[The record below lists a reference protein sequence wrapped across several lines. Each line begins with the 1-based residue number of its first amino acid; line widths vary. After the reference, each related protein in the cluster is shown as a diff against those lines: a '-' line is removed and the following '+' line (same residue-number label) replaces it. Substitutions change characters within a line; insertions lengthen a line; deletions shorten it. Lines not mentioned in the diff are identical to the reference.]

1 MKRTIKRIR
10 NLIAITVISMLL
22 LSVIP
27 FNSIDVIAAETN
39 VRSVSEADIPVHTHI
54 WKTKFN
60 DNEHWEECTVCGE
73 IQNKHAHTF
82 YGNGGK
88 KTLCENGYYN
98 QAYRE
103 TCGCGYQSKPWV
115 VVHGRYENYTSSR
128 KLNYGNMTS
137 QTLDT
142 IQHISYEEFQ
152 DLLNGTNESGK
163 NPDLQKLPATP
174 GGQEYTWHVAD
185 DEGLGLIFMGGPVIG
200 NSNGVKGTLELIIG
214 SEGDCGKKV
223 AFHEYFILI
232 KYIKATTNPTR
243 EGFISYME
251 NNTANGSLINNEDHM
266 LYGYPEK
273 YRDNVTDEQ
282 FERIVQEF
290 KGYYTHSSSW
300 GWGSMNIQHAG
311 HANSGNS
318 MYSNGACYDSSNQHA
333 LSQTDGIKTDCDLC
347 GCHYSGNEG
356 NNSDTWFTCSAYRN
370 LADGETCTCGGHALS
385 RGGVRLG
392 TIYCNYKREGTT
404 AYRTSVTV
412 VPTEG
417 FSVVTNTCPENQ
429 IVIKTDTTNPG
440 SSYSYYGKVVISN
453 GAEGDAL
460 IKRGISCGIVHD
472 YIDNT
477 PPTAYGYVDNLTENE
492 YWKVN
497 GKGTE
502 ENPKTQSFVKV
513 TFKDPQ
519 DYSRN
524 VVSVKVYDSD
534 RRTIIPQGND
544 VTVTPLTKV
553 EGTSGDDTLW
563 EGEVNIMTEVNGDKD
578 IYIQAID
585 SSGRTSELI
594 PMQISYIDAQG
605 PTITVTPDIDD
616 NTWSRAKTLTVH
628 GYDAYKYYAI
638 GINLSDMIQVGNDE
652 YNNERTYV
660 INDEAYGQGR
670 TIRFY
675 GQDKAGNLSYKDYTS
690 YRIDNTKPTVTGAD
704 LTPGLHSTAVKVLAN
719 DINPDL
725 NASGSGVVKYA
736 ISATDE
742 TPSDDKFQTS
752 DTFTITQ
759 QGYYYLFAKDGV
771 DYISDAYRV
780 YVPTKYNLTIN
791 PNNGKYNDTKDN
803 TVVEVVSGETIQI
816 ALPTRDGYDF
826 TGWTLEGEESTL
838 TYTGSSSTNFARFTM
853 GIQDTTLV
861 ATWAPRDDTKYTVK
875 HWKQNIYDNTNE
887 QEKEEYNLDSN
898 CNDTYYTLADT
909 EEFEGR
915 TDTSVTPDV
924 KSYDGFTSP
933 EKASINIDED
943 GSAVL
948 NYYYKRNEYN
958 VELTGDAGINLVV
971 GARKYLYDDQVTI
984 TSEPKEH
991 YETSGWTGSIVN
1003 GEDSSYTF
1011 TMPANDVTQNATSNP
1026 IDYNISYVG
1035 NEEENTTS
1043 QAVLPTTPIRYNI
1056 TTEDLRIRNATRSGF
1071 EFLGWI
1077 VANDESDF
1085 EITTPTQNVVIPK
1098 GTHGNLTVKA
1108 NWEAN
1113 TDVKYK
1119 VQHWK
1124 QKVDKDASIYN
1135 EENYELIESETF
1147 QGTTDTK
1154 VTPEVKEYI
1163 GFTSPDKQEL
1173 IIKGD
1178 GTAILNYYY
1187 TRKYYKLIID
1197 KDENIESVEGEGL
1210 HLYGEKVRISCKAK
1224 YGYSFKEWE
1233 GDAEGTVEYLIMP
1246 AADQR
1251 IKAISQKNKHEV
1263 EVKTGNDTEKIETEY
1278 DDEIELE
1285 IPEKEGYEFLYF
1297 ETDDGEKIYDGKLRI
1312 KDKDYVIRTVWAKIP
1327 DLDLPKTGENDHIL
1341 LIIYIIITITA
1352 FAFAIDLATE
1362 NKRRK

>member
-1 MKRTIKRIR
+1 
-10 NLIAITVISMLL
+10 LISI
-22 LSVIP
+22 IP
-27 FNSIDVIAAETN
+27 FNLIESIASETN

-60 DNEHWEECTVCGE
+60 DDEHWEECTVCGE
-73 IQNKHAHTF
+73 VSGKHAHYL

-103 TCGCGYQSKPWV
+103 TCSCGYQSKPWV
-115 VVHGRYENYTSSR
+115 VVHGRYENYTSTR
-128 KLNYGNMTS
+128 KLNYGSMTS

-163 NPDLQKLPATP
+163 NPGLQKLPATP
-174 GGQEYTWHVAD
+174 GGQEYTWNEVD
-185 DEGLGLIFMGGPVIG
+185 DKGLGLIFMGGPIIG
-200 NSNGVKGTLELIIG
+200 NSAGVKGTLQLIIG

-232 KYIKATTNPTR
+232 KYIHSTSTPTR
-243 EGFISYME
+243 EGFIDYMT
-251 NNTANGSLINNEDHM
+251 NSTVNGALIENEDHM

-282 FERIVQEF
+282 FAQIVKEF
-290 KGYYTHSSSW
+290 KGYYTHSSTW
-300 GWGSMNIQHAG
+300 GWGAMCIQHSG
-311 HANSGNS
+311 HANSGS
-318 MYSNGACYDSSNQHA
+318 ALYSNAACYDSSNQHA
-333 LSQTDGIKTDCDLC
+333 LNTTDGIKTDCDLC
-347 GCHYSGNEG
+347 NCHYSGNEG
-356 NNSDTWFTCSAYRN
+356 NNSDTWYTCAGYRN
-370 LADGETCTCGGHALS
+370 LADGETCTCGGHALT
-385 RGGVRLG
+385 RAGVRLG

-412 VPTEG
+412 VPSEG
-417 FSVVTNTCPENQ
+417 FTVVSNTCPENQ
-429 IVIKTDTTNPG
+429 IVAKTDTTNPG

-453 GAEGDAL
+453 GAEGDEL

-477 PPTAYGYVDNLTENE
+477 PPTAYGYDDNLTANE

-502 ENPKTQSFVKV
+502 ENPKTQSKVKV

-534 RRTIIPQGND
+534 KRTIIPQGND
-544 VTVTPLTKV
+544 VTVTPLSKV

-690 YRIDNTKPTVTGAD
+690 YRIDNTKPTVTGGEI
-704 LTPGLHSTAVKVLAN
+704 TTGLHSASIKVIAN
-719 DINPDL
+719 DINPTL

-736 ISATDE
+736 ISRTEA
-742 TPSDDKFQTS
+742 TPSEDQFQTS
-752 DTFTITQ
+752 DTFTVSEP
-759 QGYYYLFAKDGV
+759 GDYYVFAQDGV
-771 DYISDAYRV
+771 GYISDAYMIN
-780 YVPTKYNLTIN
+780 VPTKYKLTID
-791 PNNGKYNDTKDN
+791 PNKGKYNNSKENTILEIDN
-803 TVVEVVSGETIQI
+803 GATEQI
-816 ALPTRDGYDF
+816 ALPERDGYDF

-838 TYTGSSSTNFARFTM
+838 TYTGSSTTNFARFTM
-853 GIQDTTLV
+853 GRHDATIT
-861 ATWAPRDDTKYTVK
+861 ATWAPRDDTKYTVR
-875 HWKQNIYDNTNE
+875 HWKQNLYDNTDE
-887 QEKEEYNLDSN
+887 QEKDYYNSN
-898 CNDTYYTLADT
+898 ENDTIYTLTDT
-909 EEFEGR
+909 DELEGR
-915 TDTSVTPDV
+915 TDTSVEPDV
-924 KSYDGFTSP
+924 KEYEGFTSP
-933 EKASINIDED
+933 AKSSVNIDED
-943 GSAVL
+943 GSAIL
-948 NYYYKRNEYN
+948 DYYYKRNEYE
-958 VELTGDAGINLVV
+958 VALTGDEGIQTVT
-971 GARKYLYDDQVTI
+971 GDRKYLYEDTVTI
-984 TSEPKEH
+984 STEPKEH
-991 YETSGWTGSIVN
+991 YRTTGWTGNAVN
-1003 GEDSSYTF
+1003 GEEPTYTF

-1026 IDYNISYVG
+1026 IDYEIKYEG

-1043 QAVLPTTPIRYNI
+1043 KAILPTTPIKYNI
-1056 TTEDLRIRNATRSGF
+1056 TTEDLRIQNATRSGY
-1071 EFLGWI
+1071 EFIGW
-1077 VANDESDF
+1077 VVRNDENDF
-1085 EITTPTQNVVIPK
+1085 EITRPTMNVSIPK
-1098 GTHGNLTVKA
+1098 GTHGNLEFTA
-1108 NWEAN
+1108 NWNAQTN
-1113 TDVKYK
+1113 VNYK
-1119 VQHWK
+1119 VQHWQ
-1124 QKVDKDASIYN
+1124 QKLDK
-1135 EENYELIESETF
+1135 ENYDLIETETF
-1147 QGTTDTK
+1147 QGTTDTVVK
-1154 VTPEVKEYI
+1154 PEVKEYV

-1173 IIKGD
+1173 KISGD
-1178 GTAILNYYY
+1178 GKAVMNYYY
-1187 TRKYYKLIID
+1187 ERKSYKLTID
-1197 KDENIESVEGEGL
+1197 KDENIEV
-1210 HLYGEKVRISCKAK
+1210 
-1224 YGYSFKEWE
+1224 
-1233 GDAEGTVEYLIMP
+1233 D
-1246 AADQR
+1246 
-1251 IKAISQKNKHEV
+1251 
-1263 EVKTGNDTEKIETEY
+1263 Y
-1278 DDEIELE
+1278 DDDIELE
-1285 IPEKEGYEFLYF
+1285 IPEKDGYEFLYF
-1297 ETDDGEKIYDGKLRI
+1297 ETEDGQKIYDGKLHI
-1312 KDKDYVIRTVWAKIP
+1312 EDKDYKITTVWAKIP
-1327 DLDLPKTGENDHIL
+1327 TIDLPMTGENDNIF
-1341 LIIYIIITITA
+1341 LIIYIVITLTA
-1352 FAFAIDLATE
+1352 FIFAYDLATE

>member
-1 MKRTIKRIR
+1 MKKVKMKAKWLIVIIVLSILLITIAPI
-10 NLIAITVISMLL
+10 NMIEVM
-22 LSVIP
+22 
-27 FNSIDVIAAETN
+27 AAGTDL
-39 VRSVSEADIPVHTHI
+39 RSVSEADIPVHTHI
-54 WKTKFN
+54 WKTRF
-60 DNEHWEECTVCGE
+60 DDDYHWEECTVCGE
-73 IQNKHAHTF
+73 INNKHPHNLS
-82 YGNGGK
+82 GNGGK

-115 VVHGRYENYTSSR
+115 VIHGRYENYAGTK
-128 KLNYGNMTS
+128 KLNYGSMTS

-142 IQHISYEEFQ
+142 VQHISYEEFK
-152 DLLNGTNESGK
+152 DLLEGTNESGK
-163 NPDLQKLPATP
+163 NPNLQKLPATP
-174 GGQEYTWHVAD
+174 GGQDYTWHAVD
-185 DEGLGLIFMGGPVIG
+185 DQGLGLIFMGGPIIG
-200 NSNGVKGTLELIIG
+200 NSNGVKGTLQLIIG

-232 KYIKATTNPTR
+232 KYIHATANPTR
-243 EGFISYME
+243 EGFINYMI
-251 NNTANGSLINNEDHM
+251 NNTANGSLIENEDHM

-282 FERIVQEF
+282 FAKIVKEF

-300 GWGSMNIQHAG
+300 GWGSMNIQHSG
-311 HANSGNS
+311 HANSGASLYGNS
-318 MYSNGACYDSSNQHA
+318 ACYDSSNQHS
-333 LSQTDGIKTDCDLC
+333 LSTNDGIKTDCDLC

-356 NNSDTWFTCSAYRN
+356 NNSDTWFTCSAYRK
-370 LADGETCTCGGHALS
+370 LADGETCTCTGHSLTRA
-385 RGGVRLG
+385 GVKLG

-412 VPTEG
+412 VPAEG
-417 FSVVTNTCPENQ
+417 FTVISNTCPENQ
-429 IVIKTDTTNPG
+429 KVAKTDTTNPG

-477 PPTAYGYVDNLTENE
+477 PPSAYGYIDNQTDNE

-502 ENPKTQSFVKV
+502 ENPKTQSKVKV

-534 RRTIIPQGND
+534 KRTIIPQGND

-553 EGTSGDDTLW
+553 EGTSGADTLW
-563 EGEVNIMTEVNGDKD
+563 EGEVNIMTEVNGVKN

-585 SSGRTSELI
+585 ASGKASELI

-652 YNNERTYV
+652 YNNERTYI

-690 YRIDNTKPTVTGAD
+690 YRIDNTKPTVTGANI
-704 LTPGLHSTAVKVLAN
+704 TPGLHTTEVKVLAN
-719 DINPDL
+719 DINPSL

-736 ISATDE
+736 LSKTNEI
-742 TPSDDKFQTS
+742 PSEDKFQTS
-752 DTFTITQ
+752 DTFNVTE
-759 QGYYYLFAKDGV
+759 QGDYYIFVEDGV
-771 DYISDAYRV
+771 GYISDSYKV
-780 YVPTKYNLTIN
+780 YVPTKYSLTIN

-803 TVVEVVSGETIQI
+803 TIVEVVSGETIQI

-826 TGWTLEGEESTL
+826 TGWTLEGNESTL
-838 TYTGSSSTNFARFTM
+838 TYTGSSSTNFARFKM
-853 GIQDTTLV
+853 GVEDTTIE
-861 ATWAPRDDTKYTVK
+861 ATWAPRDDTRYTVK
-875 HWKQNIYDNTNE
+875 HWKQNIYDNTN
-887 QEKEEYNLDSN
+887 QEIKNLYDSN
-898 CNDTYYTLADT
+898 YNETYYTLADT
-909 EEFEGR
+909 EELEGR

-924 KSYDGFTSP
+924 KTYEGFTSP
-933 EKASINIDED
+933 EKVSINIDED

-948 NYYYKRNEYN
+948 DYYYKRNEYE
-958 VELTGDAGINLVV
+958 VKLSGDEGIQELAGD
-971 GARKYLYDDQVTI
+971 RTYLYEDAVTI
-984 TSEPKEH
+984 STMAKAH
-991 YETSGWTGSIVN
+991 YRLNRWTGNAVN
-1003 GEDSSYTF
+1003 GEENSYTF

-1026 IDYNISYVG
+1026 IDYEIKYVG

-1043 QAVLPTTPIRYNI
+1043 DAIMPTAPTKYNV
-1056 TTEDLRIRNATRSGF
+1056 TTEELRIQNATRSGF
-1071 EFLGWI
+1071 EFMGWI
-1077 VANDESDF
+1077 VKNDEDDF
-1085 EITTPTQNVVIPK
+1085 SITTPTMNVTIPK
-1098 GTHGNLTVKA
+1098 NTHGNLTFTA
-1108 NWEAN
+1108 NWEAQTN
-1113 TDVKYK
+1113 VNYK
-1119 VQHWK
+1119 VQHWQ
-1124 QKVDKDASIYN
+1124 QKLDK
-1135 EENYELIESETF
+1135 ENYELVESETF
-1147 QGTTDTK
+1147 TGTTDTR
-1154 VTPEVKEYI
+1154 VIPDVKEYV
-1163 GFTSPDKQEL
+1163 GFKSPDKQEL
-1173 IIKGD
+1173 KIRGD
-1178 GTAILNYYY
+1178 GTAVMNYYY
-1187 TRKYYKLIID
+1187 TRKLYKLVID

-1210 HLYGEKVRISCKAK
+1210 HLYGEKVSIGCKAK

-1233 GDAEGTVEYLIMP
+1233 GDVEGTADYLIMP
-1246 AADQR
+1246 AADQY
-1251 IKAISQKNKHEV
+1251 IKATSQKNKHEI
-1263 EVKTGNDTEKIETEY
+1263 EVKKGNDIEKIEVDY
-1278 DDEIELE
+1278 DDDIELE
-1285 IPEKEGYEFLYF
+1285 IPEKDGYEFLYF
-1297 ETDDGEKIYDGKLRI
+1297 ETEDGQKIYDGKLHI
-1312 KDKDYVIRTVWAKIP
+1312 EDKDYKITTVWAKIP
-1327 DLDLPKTGENDHIL
+1327 TIDLPKTGENDNIL
-1341 LIIYIIITITA
+1341 LIVYIMITITS
-1352 FAFAIDLATE
+1352 FIFAIDLATE